1 MSFVLRALAPVVSTD
16 ARTNELFRQ
25 QHQLVLQRTDRLFA
39 GLMLFQWLAAVAVA
53 VWISPLAWSGRS
65 VRLHEHVY
73 AAVLL
78 GLAIISL
85 PVALAMLRPG
95 RSITRHSIA
104 LSQAL
109 MSALLIHLTGGR
121 IETHFHVFGS
131 LALLA
136 FYRDW
141 RVLLTAST
149 VVAADHFVRGLF
161 WPESVYGTTLVNPW
175 RFAEHA
181 GWVVVEDIF
190 LIIACQQGLR
200 EMLEVAQRQANLEV
214 TNKHLSGANEQLR
227 AEIEQHQRTQQ
238 ELEIARD
245 TAEAANRAKS
255 EFLANMSHELR
266 TPLNA
271 IIGFSD
277 VLSEQV
283 FGPLNE
289 NQQQYV
295 TDVLDSG
302 QHLLS
307 LVNDIL
313 DLAKVE
319 SGAMEVEWKVVQL
332 PALVERTLQ
341 MFRERAMRHGV
352 RLQAELSPEL
362 SSVAVDE
369 RRLKQL
375 LYNFLS
381 NALKFTPEG
390 GEINVRARCTAE
402 HVTISVA
409 DTGVGIAPAEQQKIF
424 DTFYQVDSSLT
435 KSQQGTGLGLTLVR
449 KIAELH
455 EGRVWVESEPGYGSE
470 FFFQWPR
477 REAVDPAEGQADV
490 FATTF
495 RR

>member
-1 MSFVLRALAPVVSTD
+1 M
-16 ARTNELFRQ
+16 N
-25 QHQLVLQRTDRLFA
+25 
-39 GLMLFQWLAAVAVA
+39 
-53 VWISPLAWSGRS
+53 
-65 VRLHEHVY
+65 
-73 AAVLL
+73 
-78 GLAIISL
+78 
-85 PVALAMLRPG
+85 
-95 RSITRHSIA
+95 RH
-104 LSQAL
+104 LSQ
-109 MSALLIHLTGGR
+109 
-121 IETHFHVFGS
+121 
-131 LALLA
+131 
-136 FYRDW
+136 
-141 RVLLTAST
+141 
-149 VVAADHFVRGLF
+149 
-161 WPESVYGTTLVNPW
+161 
-175 RFAEHA
+175 
-181 GWVVVEDIF
+181 
-190 LIIACQQGLR
+190 
-200 EMLEVAQRQANLEV
+200 
-214 TNKHLSGANEQLR
+214 ANEQLR
-227 AEIEQHQRTQQ
+227 AVIEQHQRTQQ
-238 ELEIARD
+238 ELEVARD

-295 TDVLDSG
+295 IDILESG

-319 SGAMEVEWKVVQL
+319 SGTMEVEWDIVQL
-332 PALVERTLQ
+332 PPLIERTLQ

-352 RLQAELSPEL
+352 KLQAELPSEL
-362 SSVAVDE
+362 NNIVVDE

-390 GEINVRARCTAE
+390 GEINVRARSSAT
-402 HVTISVA
+402 HLTVSVA
-409 DTGVGIAPAEQQKIF
+409 DTGVGIAPEEQKRIF

-455 EGRVWVESEPGYGSE
+455 DGRVWVESEPGVGSE
-470 FFFQWPR
+470 FFFEWPR
-477 REAVDPAEGQADV
+477 RKADDQSENPPDI
-490 FATTF
+490 FATATHAV
-495 RR
+495 

>member
-1 MSFVLRALAPVVSTD
+1 
-16 ARTNELFRQ
+16 
-25 QHQLVLQRTDRLFA
+25 
-39 GLMLFQWLAAVAVA
+39 
-53 VWISPLAWSGRS
+53 
-65 VRLHEHVY
+65 
-73 AAVLL
+73 
-78 GLAIISL
+78 
-85 PVALAMLRPG
+85 
-95 RSITRHSIA
+95 
-104 LSQAL
+104 
-109 MSALLIHLTGGR
+109 
-121 IETHFHVFGS
+121 
-131 LALLA
+131 LA

-141 RVLLTAST
+141 HVLLTAST

-161 WPESVYGTTLVNPW
+161 WPESVYGTALASPW

-214 TNKHLSGANEQLR
+214 TNKHLSGANGQLR

-319 SGAMEVEWKVVQL
+319 SGAMEVEWKVLQL
-332 PALVERTLQ
+332 PALIERTLQ

-352 RLQAELSPEL
+352 RLQAELPPDLGE
-362 SSVAVDE
+362 VAVDE

-477 REAVDPAEGQADV
+477 RQAVDHAEGQADV
-490 FATTF
+490 FASTF
-495 RR
+495 GR